1 MPQYLI
7 TQTNKAYYQ
16 GPDNNQNGLLGT
28 GDENYGNYQFIAIG
42 NVVNDFIATYCTE
55 GKILEGTKKGDVNY
69 HAMRA
74 MQELSYDTFNCTKAQ
89 EIEVAPSLVMPL
101 PQDYVN
107 YVKLTR
113 LDESGIEKV
122 LYPAR
127 KTSNPK
133 ALAQDS
139 NYEYTFDGNEAEIA
153 ASESFTWA
161 YYKNPTVGSVTYPND
176 AVDDSFFDMSIGARY
191 GLDPQYAQAN
201 GSYYIDRLKGLIHFS
216 SALVGKYVTLKYISD
231 GVGGEDD
238 LFCPKFAQEAILKW
252 ITVGCLEA
260 KAGVPEQM
268 IARFK
273 KEKYAETRKAKL
285 RLSNVKIEELQQ
297 IMRGAGKVIK

>member
-7 TQTNKAYYQ
+7 TNTEKLYYE
-16 GPDNNQNGLLGT
+16 GADGNQLT
-28 GDENYGNYQFIAIG
+28 GDENYGNYQFIAIS

-74 MQELSYDTFNCTKAQ
+74 MQELSYDTFNSTKS
-89 EIEVAPSLVMPL
+89 IEVEVPPSLVVPL

-107 YVKLTR
+107 YVKLSWT
-113 LDESGIEKV
+113 DTNGIEKI

-127 KTSNPK
+127 KTSNPRS
-133 ALAQDS
+133 LNQDS
-139 NYEYTFDGNEAEIA
+139 NYEYIFDVNGAVTEP
-153 ASESFTWA
+153 SESKTWA
-161 YYKNPTVGSVTYPND
+161 YYKAPANTNPAYPNID
-176 AVDDSFFDMSIGARY
+176 IDDTFFDMSLGARF

-201 GSYYIDRLKGLIHFS
+201 GSYYIDQRKGLLHFS
-216 SALVGKYVTLKYISD
+216 NSNHGRCVTLKYISD
-231 GVGGEDD
+231 GVGNEGD
-238 LFCPKFAQEAILKW
+238 LFCPKFAQEAIIKW

-260 KAGVPEQM
+260 KAGVAENM

-273 KEKYAETRKAKL
+273 KERFAETRKAKL
-285 RLSNVKIEELQQ
+285 RLSKIKLEEIRQV
-297 IMRGAGKVIK
+297 MRGAGKVIK